1 MKRQPVSIF
10 NDVIGPVMR
19 GPSSSHV
26 AASARIGRLA
36 VQLIRGKLKRVV
48 VEFDT
53 KGAIAPTYHGHG
65 TDIGL
70 VGGLLGWDPDDGR
83 IPDALAEARSQG
95 IDVCFNIVDFPADH
109 PNTMRIA
116 LISDEDEEIHV
127 TAVSLGGGAI
137 EIREVEG
144 FDVSIRGDF
153 YETLLFPK
161 NTGEAQVDTCISA
174 LEEYIASHEYIC
186 SAAGKNG
193 AMINIKTRTRLAPS
207 TIEDIRRSGFVSD
220 IKTLEPVL
228 PIMSRR
234 DCNVPFNTAAGMLDT
249 CRARKMEL
257 WELAALYESARS
269 GLDNAAVL
277 EKMGSIVVTMLSS
290 IRQGLERT
298 SYEDR
303 ILGPQAWRVEA
314 SEKEGKLVPAGVMN
328 TVIAWTMAMME
339 VKSSMGVI
347 VAAPTAGSCG
357 VLPGAVL
364 GTASQMGLGNDE
376 AAKAML
382 AAGLIGVFIC
392 EHATFAAEVCG
403 CQAECGAGSAMA
415 AAGVVQLAGGTAE
428 QGVNAAS
435 MAIQSVLGLICDP
448 VADRV
453 EVPCLGRNVMAAANA
468 IASAN
473 MALAGVDPVVPL
485 DEAIESM
492 YRVGLMLPPELRC
505 TGLGGLSLTETS
517 RKLLERLKSRSV

>member
-1 MKRQPVSIF
+1 MQKQPASIF

-26 AASARIGRLA
+26 AASARIGKLA
-36 VQLIRGKLKRVV
+36 AQLIRGKLQKVV
-48 VEFDT
+48 VEFDA

-70 VGGLLGWDPDDGR
+70 VGGLLGWDPDDAR
-83 IPDALAEARSQG
+83 IPDSLGEARRQG
-95 IDVCFNIVDFPADH
+95 IDVRFDIVDFPADH
-109 PNTMRIA
+109 PNTMRMA
-116 LISDEDEEIHV
+116 LISHENEEVHV

-144 FDVSIRGDF
+144 FGVSIRGDF
-153 YETLLFPK
+153 HETLLFLENSDK
-161 NTGEAQVDTCISA
+161 AQVETCISA
-174 LEEYIASHEYIC
+174 LKQRIVSYEYIY

-228 PIMSRR
+228 PVISRR
-234 DCNVPFNTAAGMLDT
+234 DCSVPFNTAAGMLDA
-249 CRARKMEL
+249 CRGRKMEL
-257 WELAALYESARS
+257 WELAVLYESARS
-269 GLDNAAVL
+269 GLDCAVIL
-277 EKMGSIVVTMLSS
+277 DKMKSIVATMLSS
-290 IRQGLERT
+290 IRQGLKST
-298 SYEDR
+298 SHEDR
-303 ILGPQAWRVEA
+303 ILGPQAWMVEA

-328 TVIAWTMAMME
+328 TAIAWTMAMME

-347 VAAPTAGSCG
+347 VAAPTAGACG
-357 VLPGAVL
+357 VLPGAIL
-364 GTASQMGLGNDE
+364 GTANQMGLSDE
-376 AAKAML
+376 ESTKAML

-403 CQAECGAGSAMA
+403 CQAECGAASAMA
-415 AAGVVQLAGGTAE
+415 AAGIVQLAGGTPE
-428 QGVNAAS
+428 QGVSAAS
-435 MAIQSVLGLICDP
+435 IALQNVLGLICDP

-468 IASAN
+468 IVSAN

-485 DEAIESM
+485 DEAIEAM
-492 YRVGLMLPPELRC
+492 YKVGLMLPSELRC
-505 TGLGGLSLTETS
+505 TGLGGLSLTRTS
-517 RKLLERLKSRSV
+517 KELLKRLRS